1 MKFLAS
7 NWMRHDPGQTTGG
20 VARCTEDRRIGVSR
34 DLAQNRPPADVA
46 DGQLLGEYLDEPWDP
61 W

>member
-1 MKFLAS
+1 
-7 NWMRHDPGQTTGG
+7 MRHDPGQTTGG